1 MTGFDL
7 AWCLYKA
14 RFMATLTGFAGPLL
28 FNASKPTV
36 RLWETE
42 RDQFPGVWS
51 SLGTLCLRGE
61 NFLKR
66 LVRVLGK
73 KTARGPCFSGINW
86 RLCPGLV

>member
-7 AWCLYKA
+7 ASCLYKA
-14 RFMATLTGFAGPLL
+14 RFMATLTGFAGPVL

-51 SLGTLCLRGE
+51 SFGTLCLRDE
-61 NFLKR
+61 NSLER
-66 LVRVLGK
+66 LVKVLGESPP
-73 KTARGPCFSGINW
+73 AVLASRG
-86 RLCPGLV
+86 